1 MITDSKIGTTI
12 NRLINPAMLIKSR
25 GVCIVVDTCWIK
37 SGRMVIHDA
46 SDLRQSLSDELHARA
61 FYDFAGADRFIRF
74 VYLVGNDDSA
84 ILNYVNDY
92 LQTRALALMQAAEK
106 FYRIELDGFAVRVE
120 RHTDY
125 NN

>member
-1 MITDSKIGTTI
+1 
-12 NRLINPAMLIKSR
+12 
-25 GVCIVVDTCWIK
+25 
-37 SGRMVIHDA
+37 MVIHGA

-61 FYDFAGADRFIRF
+61 FYDFAGAGHFMRF

-92 LQTRALALMQAAEK
+92 LQTRAPTLLQTAEK

-120 RHTDY
+120 RHTEFLTISFVEKGLKVQTGISKDAFD
-125 NN
+125 